1 MTGEQNSSVASSS
14 WMAKLAGRFYDDPRL
29 TALTLLMALASGVSS
44 LMVLPQMEDPLLT
57 QRAANVT
64 TLYPGAEAEKVESLV
79 TEKIE
84 EKLREVAE
92 IKRLRSQSRAGVSF
106 IAIELRDD
114 VYEPDPIW
122 SKIRGKIEDSISLL
136 PAGAARPEFDDLDI
150 SAYAWIGA
158 VVAEDASTTNISQ
171 LRRNARE
178 LKDQLLAL
186 SGTKNVDLFGDPGEE
201 IVIELD
207 PERCAALGLSP
218 AQVAREVVARD
229 VKSASGLIRDEKYET
244 VVQFRNEFS
253 TLEDIKSAALRTSDI
268 GSGLTLSEV
277 ATVQRGTPQPVTTKT
292 VLDGRVGVVFG
303 VMLRPEVRIDLW
315 TAEADKVVSDFS
327 ERLPVGMRLAEIMRQ
342 QDYVQER
349 MSSLTNNLWISI
361 VAVALTTWFFLGW
374 RSSLLVTATL
384 PIASLMVLA
393 GMRAL
398 NIPIHQMSVTGL
410 ILAMGLL
417 IDNAIIAADE
427 IGIGLNRGLSP
438 REAVEDMVA
447 RLFGPLVASTVT
459 TALSF
464 APIALMEGPAGEFVS
479 AIAITVIL
487 AISSS
492 LFLALTVLPATSAW
506 LLAQGKHHASGHHT
520 ETFDRQHNR
529 VSYWVGHGFYHT
541 LIHRGYKSLL
551 QVIFSRPWLGIAMG
565 VALPLAGFGL
575 ATQLK
580 EQFFPPADRDQ
591 FHIEVEF
598 SAQTSITETERISQ
612 QIEKKLRE
620 ETRVSSVAWFFGESV
635 PPFYYNVIARRKN
648 APNYAQAIVKLDNNR
663 GVQELIRAL
672 QSSLNHQ
679 FPEARILV
687 RQLEQGPPFAAPI
700 EIRVY
705 GPDLRRLEQ
714 LGSELQ
720 RVVSEQPTVVSAHST
735 LSEMRPA
742 ASISVDVQQANWVE
756 LSEQEIADQ
765 LFARLEGLSAGMI
778 IEETEQIPV
787 RVRMAKDRRESIE
800 SLRNSELI
808 RFASSGAASNRGS
821 VGNEAG
827 GSRLLSESLPL
838 SAVAS
843 IELQPQRAL
852 ITRYNGV
859 RMNEIQGYIVA
870 GTLPS
875 VALKGFQ
882 DSLERSGFKM
892 PSGYRMDFGGE
903 SSERDQAVGRLLAN
917 VSILAIGMVLALVLA
932 LASFRLA
939 ALIGVVAVL
948 SVGLGLGSLWVFGY
962 PFGFM
967 AIIGTMG
974 LIGVAINDSIVVV
987 AAIVAN
993 KKAVLG
999 DVDEMLKT
1007 VQEVTRHVL
1016 ATTATT
1022 VVGFFPLILA
1032 GGGFWPPLAVAIG
1045 AGVLG
1050 ATLIALTFIPCT
1062 MLLMAKRQKRLAL
1075 VTEQSANI

>member
-1 MTGEQNSSVASSS
+1 MSAQQTKKTSKSS
-14 WMAKLAGRFYDDPRL
+14 WISRIAERFYDDPRL
-29 TALTLLMALASGVSS
+29 TVLTIMMAIASGVSS
-44 LMVLPQMEDPLLT
+44 LLVLPQMEDPLLT

-64 TLYPGAEAEKVESLV
+64 TIYPGAEAEKVESLV

-114 VYEPDPIW
+114 IYEPDPIW
-122 SKIRGKIEDSISLL
+122 SKIRGKIEDSIAFL
-136 PAGAARPEFDDLDI
+136 PQGASRPEFDDLDI

-158 VVAEDASTTNISQ
+158 VVAESTTGANISQ

-186 SGTKNVDLFGDPGEE
+186 GGTKNVDLFGDPGEE

-207 PERCAALGLSP
+207 PERCVALGLSP
-218 AQVAREVVARD
+218 AQVARDIAARD
-229 VKSASGLIRDEKYET
+229 VKSASGLIRDSKSET

-253 TLEDIKSAALRTSDI
+253 NLEDIKSAALRTTDI
-268 GSGLTLSEV
+268 GNGLTLQEV
-277 ATVQRGTPQPVTTKT
+277 ANVQRGTPEPVATKMI
-292 VLDGRVGVVFG
+292 LDGKVGVVFG

-315 TAEADKVVSDFS
+315 TKEAEQVVTNFA
-327 ERLPVGMRLAEIMRQ
+327 EQLPVGVDLAEIMKQ
-342 QDYVQER
+342 QDYVHER
-349 MSSLTNNLWISI
+349 MANLTNNLWISI
-361 VAVALTTWFFLGW
+361 VAVALTTLFFLGW

-427 IGIGLNRGLSP
+427 IGIGLSRGLSP

-492 LFLALTVLPATSAW
+492 LLLALTVLPATAAW
-506 LLAQGKHHASGHHT
+506 LLGRMKREVGEHPV
-520 ETFDRQHNR
+520 EVFDRRQNSFSH
-529 VSYWVGHGFYHT
+529 WWGHGFYHT
-541 LIHRGYKSLL
+541 VVHRGYDQFLR
-551 QVIFSRPWLGIAMG
+551 VIFARPWLGIAIG
-565 VALPLAGFGL
+565 VSLPIAGFGF

-591 FHIEVEF
+591 FHIEVEL
-598 SAQTSITETERISQ
+598 SAQASIAETERVST
-612 QIEKKLRE
+612 QIDSVLRE
-620 ETRVSSVAWFFGESV
+620 EKRVESIAWFLGESV

-648 APNYAQAIVKLDNNR
+648 APNYAQAIVTLENNR
-663 GVQELIRAL
+663 DVQELIRSL
-672 QSSLNHQ
+672 QNDLNRD

-700 EIRVY
+700 ELRLY
-705 GPDLRRLEQ
+705 GQDLKRLEQ
-714 LGSELQ
+714 IGGELQ
-720 RVVSEQPTVVSAHST
+720 RVLSEQPTVVLAHST

-742 ASISVDVQQANWVE
+742 ASISVDVQQANWAE
-756 LSEQEIADQ
+756 LTEQEIADQ
-765 LFARLEGLSAGMI
+765 LFARLEGLPAGMI
-778 IEETEQIPV
+778 IEETEQVPV
-787 RVRMAKDRRESIE
+787 RLRMAKDRRESLE

-808 RFASSGAASNRGS
+808 RFASSRSQASSAGANSS
-821 VGNEAG
+821 
-827 GSRLLSESLPL
+827 LLSESLPL
-838 SAVAS
+838 SSVAS
-843 IELQPQRAL
+843 IRLEPQRAL

-859 RMNEIQGYIVA
+859 RMNEVQGYIVA

-882 DSLERSGFKM
+882 ESLKESGFKL
-892 PSGYRMDFGGE
+892 PPGYRMDFGGE

-917 VSILAIGMVLALVLA
+917 VSILSIGMVLSLVLA
-932 LASFRLA
+932 LSSFRLA
-939 ALIGVVAVL
+939 ALIGAVAVL
-948 SVGLGLGSLWVFGY
+948 SVGLGLGSLWLFGY

-993 KKAVLG
+993 KKAAAG
-999 DVDEMLKT
+999 DANEVVNT
-1007 VQEVTRHVL
+1007 VMEVTRHVL

-1022 VVGFFPLILA
+1022 VVGFVPLILA
-1032 GGGFWPPLAVAIG
+1032 GGGFWPPLAVAVG

-1050 ATLIALTFIPCT
+1050 ATLIALTFVPCT
-1062 MLLMAKRQKRLAL
+1062 MLLFAQRRKAKLA
-1075 VTEQSANI
+1075 VSA

>member
-1 MTGEQNSSVASSS
+1 MSAQQTQKTSQSS
-14 WMAKLAGRFYDDPRL
+14 WISRIAERFYDDPRL
-29 TALTLLMALASGVSS
+29 TVLTIMMAIASGVSS
-44 LMVLPQMEDPLLT
+44 LLVLPQMEDPLLT

-64 TLYPGAEAEKVESLV
+64 TIYPGAEAEKVESLV

-114 VYEPDPIW
+114 IYEPDPIW
-122 SKIRGKIEDSISLL
+122 SKIRGKIEDSIALL
-136 PAGAARPEFDDLDI
+136 PQGASRPQFDDLDI

-158 VVAEDASTTNISQ
+158 VVAENATGSNISQ

-186 SGTKNVDLFGDPGEE
+186 NGTKNVDLFGDPGEE

-207 PERCAALGLSP
+207 PERCVALGLSP
-218 AQVAREVVARD
+218 AQVAREIAARD
-229 VKSASGLIRDEKYET
+229 VKSASGLIRDNKSET

-253 TLEDIKSAALRTSDI
+253 TLEDIKSAALRTTDV
-268 GSGLTLSEV
+268 GNGLTLQEV
-277 ATVQRGTPQPVTTKT
+277 ANVQRGTPEPVATKMI
-292 VLDGRVGVVFG
+292 LDGKVGVVFG

-315 TAEADKVVSDFS
+315 TKDAEKVVANFA
-327 ERLPVGMRLAEIMRQ
+327 EQLPVGVGLAEIMKQ
-342 QDYVQER
+342 QDYVHER
-349 MSSLTNNLWISI
+349 MANLTNNLWISI
-361 VAVALTTWFFLGW
+361 VAVALTTLFFLGW
-374 RSSLLVTATL
+374 RSSVLVTATL

-427 IGIGLNRGLSP
+427 IGIALSRGLSP
-438 REAVEDMVA
+438 REAVKDMVA

-464 APIALMEGPAGEFVS
+464 APIAIMEGPAGEFVS

-492 LFLALTVLPATSAW
+492 LLLALTVLPATAAW
-506 LLAQGKHHASGHHT
+506 LLGRTKRDGGEHSV
-520 ETFDRQHNR
+520 EVFDRRLNSFSH
-529 VSYWVGHGFYHT
+529 WWDHGFYHT
-541 LIHRGYKSLL
+541 VVHRGYEQFLRL
-551 QVIFSRPWLGIAMG
+551 IFARPWLGIAIG
-565 VALPLAGFGL
+565 VSLPIAGFGL

-591 FHIEVEF
+591 FHIEVEL
-598 SAQTSITETERISQ
+598 SAQSSIAETERVSK
-612 QIEKKLRE
+612 QIETVLRE
-620 ETRVSSVAWFFGESV
+620 VKRVESIAWFLGESV

-648 APNYAQAIVKLDNNR
+648 APNYAQAIVTLESNR
-663 GVQELIRAL
+663 DVQELIRSL
-672 QSSLNHQ
+672 QNDLNRD

-700 EIRVY
+700 ELRLY
-705 GPDLRRLEQ
+705 GQDLKRLEQ
-714 LGSELQ
+714 IGGELQ
-720 RVVSEQPTVVSAHST
+720 RVLSEQPTVVLAHST

-742 ASISVDVQQANWVE
+742 ASISVDVQQANWAE
-756 LSEQEIADQ
+756 LTEQEIADQ
-765 LFARLEGLSAGMI
+765 LFARLEGLPAGMI
-778 IEETEQIPV
+778 IEETEQVPV
-787 RVRMAKDRRESIE
+787 RVRMAKDRRESLE

-808 RFASSGAASNRGS
+808 RFASSRSQASAAGTN
-821 VGNEAG
+821 NN
-827 GSRLLSESLPL
+827 LLSESLPL
-838 SAVAS
+838 SSVAS
-843 IELQPQRAL
+843 IRLEPQRAL

-859 RMNEIQGYIVA
+859 RMNEVQGYIVA

-882 DSLERSGFKM
+882 DSLKESGFKL
-892 PSGYRMDFGGE
+892 PPGYRMDFGGE
-903 SSERDQAVGRLLAN
+903 SSERDQAVGRLMAN
-917 VSILAIGMVLALVLA
+917 VSILSIGMVLSLVLA
-932 LASFRLA
+932 LSSFRLA
-939 ALIGVVAVL
+939 ALIGAVAVL
-948 SVGLGLGSLWVFGY
+948 SVGLGLGSLWLFGY

-993 KKAVLG
+993 KKASAG
-999 DVDEMLKT
+999 DVNEVIRT

-1022 VVGFFPLILA
+1022 VVGFVPLILA
-1032 GGGFWPPLAVAIG
+1032 GGGFWPPLAVAVG

-1050 ATLIALTFIPCT
+1050 ATLIALTFVPCT
-1062 MLLMAKRQKRLAL
+1062 MLLFAKRNMAKLP
-1075 VTEQSANI
+1075 VSA